1 MGYHL
6 VVMPEIVRY
15 RLTQIVLWTG
25 ILATT
30 MIAPFSNY
38 DPISL
43 PKLAVI
49 SFGSISALFLLI
61 LYRKSFINS
70 HKSIVLLLSG
80 FVFWM
85 LLVLLFSGAPLEQQI
100 WGMFGRNTGL
110 LAYFSLASLMLASCI
125 SSSDNY
131 DFARRLSNSV
141 IGVSIFETL
150 YCLVQI
156 AKRDPIRWSEMQP
169 FGTLGNVNFLS
180 AFLGISTVII
190 LNQVVGKDTRSLWR
204 FALTGLLIV
213 QLYVIEFTGSI
224 QGLMM
229 FAVGSAVSI
238 LFRIASSRYAK
249 FAIPSVVS
257 GFSVVGIISAF
268 ALFNKGPLAS
278 FIYQPSIVFRWDY
291 MHAGIEMTQ
300 QFPVF
305 GVGLDS
311 YGDWYRQLRGE
322 ISTLRTGPDR
332 VSNSAHNIFLDISSN
347 GGLPLIL
354 IYLAL
359 VIWASI
365 GCYRLWIRSKTIF
378 NPWHAALVASWIAY
392 QVQAL
397 ISINQLGVGVWAWIL
412 TGTLISFSS
421 SKFQNIESSVASLR
435 TNTDN
440 KKTFN
445 KSKDVSAARRK
456 LKGELM
462 PAKAS
467 LVAFSGAAIGM
478 ALCLPAL
485 VSDSAVYRAFQTG
498 DTLKMVNSL
507 KGVGVTAW
515 HMEVVLDD
523 TVKKNDAGLA
533 SEVISILKAKFPRDY
548 YAYYIEYMNAT
559 ASQSDRNAALTVL
572 KTLDPFNP
580 NI

>member
-1 MGYHL
+1 
-6 VVMPEIVRY
+6 MPEIVRF
-15 RLTQIVLWTG
+15 RLTHIVLWTG
-25 ILATT
+25 ILAT
-30 MIAPFSNY
+30 MIIAPFSNY

-49 SFGSISALFLLI
+49 SIGSISALFLLV

-110 LAYFSLASLMLASCI
+110 VAYFSLACLMLASCI

-180 AFLGISTVII
+180 AFLGISTVVI
-190 LNQVVGKDTRSLWR
+190 LNQVLGKDTSRILR
-204 FALTGLLIV
+204 FAFTGLLMV
-213 QLYVIEFTGSI
+213 QLFIIEFTGSI

-229 FAVGSAVSI
+229 FAVGSAVSL
-238 LFRIASSRYAK
+238 LFRMASTKYAK
-249 FAIPSVVS
+249 FAIPFVVS
-257 GFSVVGIISAF
+257 SFSVVGITSAF

-278 FIYQPSIVFRWDY
+278 LIYQPSIVFRWDY

-311 YGDWYRQLRGE
+311 YGDWYRELRGE

-332 VSNSAHNIFLDISSN
+332 VTNSAHNIFLDISSN
-347 GGLPLIL
+347 GGLPLIS

-359 VIWASI
+359 LILASL
-365 GCYRLWIRSKTIF
+365 GCYRLWIRSKTNF
-378 NPWHAALVASWIAY
+378 NSWHAALVASWIAY

-421 SKFQNIESSVASLR
+421 SKFQNIKLSDISKQA
-435 TNTDN
+435 NTTD

-445 KSKDVSAARRK
+445 KSKDVSVARRK

-467 LVAFSGAAIGM
+467 LLAFSGAAIGM
-478 ALCLPAL
+478 AFCLPAI
-485 VSDSAVYRAFQTG
+485 VSDSAVYRAFQSG
-498 DTLKMVNSL
+498 DTVKMVNSL

-515 HMEVVLDD
+515 HMEVVLDS
-523 TVKKNDAGLA
+523 TVRANDAGSA
-533 SEVISILKAKFPRDY
+533 SEVIRALKAKFPRDF

>member
-1 MGYHL
+1 
-6 VVMPEIVRY
+6 MPEIVRF
-15 RLTQIVLWTG
+15 RLTHIVLWTG
-25 ILATT
+25 ILATVI
-30 MIAPFSNY
+30 IAPFSNY

-49 SFGSISALFLLI
+49 SVGSVSALFLLV
-61 LYRKSFINS
+61 LYRKSFISS
-70 HKSIVLLLSG
+70 HKSIVLLLIS

-85 LLVLLFSGAPLEQQI
+85 FLVILFSGAPLEQQV

-110 LAYFSLASLMLASCI
+110 VAYVSLAGLMLASCI

-131 DFARRLSNSV
+131 DFARRLSGSV

-180 AFLGISTVII
+180 AFLGISTVVI
-190 LNQVVGKDTRSLWR
+190 LNQVLRKDTKSLWR
-204 FALTGLLIV
+204 FALTALLMV
-213 QLYVIEFTGSI
+213 QLFIIEFTGSI

-229 FAVGSAVSI
+229 FAVGSAFSL
-238 LFRIASSRYAK
+238 LFRIASTKYAK
-249 FAIPSVVS
+249 FAIPLVVS
-257 GFSVVGIISAF
+257 GFSVAGIVSAF

-291 MHAGIEMTQ
+291 MHAGIQMTQ

-347 GGLPLIL
+347 GGLPLIS
-354 IYLAL
+354 IYLML
-359 VIWASI
+359 LIWASM

-421 SKFQNIESSVASLR
+421 SKFQNIESSDTSLQ
-435 TNTDN
+435 TSTDI
-440 KKTFN
+440 KKPFK
-445 KSKDVSAARRK
+445 KSNGVSATRKK

-467 LVAFSGAAIGM
+467 LLAFSGATIGM
-478 ALCLPAL
+478 AICLPPL
-485 VSDSAVYRAFQTG
+485 VSDSAVYKAFQTG
-498 DTLKMVNSL
+498 DTVKMINSL
-507 KGVGVTAW
+507 NGVGVTAW
-515 HMEVVLDD
+515 HMEVVLDG
-523 TVKKNDAGLA
+523 TVKKNEAGLA
-533 SEVISILKAKFPRDY
+533 LEVINALKAKFPRDY
-548 YAYYIEYMNAT
+548 YAYYIEYMSAT
-559 ASQSDRNAALTVL
+559 ASQEDRNAALTVL
-572 KTLDPFNP
+572 RSLDPFNP